1 MFNWLQS
8 RVFWG
13 AMLILAGLML
23 LLQNFLGIRL
33 GSIFWSLIFGIG
45 SLVFL
50 SVFFGNR
57 DHWWALIPGF
67 TLLSLALVILVDFL
81 APGLN
86 NFISGSIVLGG
97 IGVGFLG
104 VYLADRNNWWAII
117 PAGVMFTLMI
127 VTVLDE
133 VLSGFGIG
141 GIFFL
146 GLGLTFGV
154 IALIPSPEGRMKWAW
169 IPAAVLVAMGVI
181 ITATAENLL
190 IIIGPAALIIFGFYL
205 IYRTSMSRK

>member
-1 MFNWLQS
+1 M
-8 RVFWG
+8 FWG
-13 AMLILAGLML
+13 ALLILAGLML
-23 LLQNFLGIRL
+23 LLQNYLGIRF
-33 GSIFWSLIFGIG
+33 GTIFWSLLFGVG
-45 SLVFL
+45 GMVFL
-50 SVFFGNR
+50 SIFFGKR

-67 TLLSLALVILVDFL
+67 TLLSLSLVMLINFL

-86 NFISGSIVLGG
+86 NFFSGSIVLGG

-127 VTVLDE
+127 VAVLDD

-146 GLGLTFGV
+146 GLGLTFGIV
-154 IALIPSPEGRMKWAW
+154 ALIPSPEGRMNWAW
-169 IPAAVLVAMGVI
+169 IPAAILIAMGVI
-181 ITATAENLL
+181 ITATAEDLL
-190 IIIGPAALIIFGFYL
+190 IIIGPAALIILGFYL
-205 IYRTSMSRK
+205 IYRTTMSRN